1 MADYASKLEELK
13 STLLTADS
21 FARVQEKFFDDLGMN
36 PDFIA
41 AGKAADIPLLKAAF
55 EQVGCRVLGP
65 NCTVH
70 GLALFRMEADKFVH
84 GGCMMNGCL
93 ATVLYFEDVDVGL
106 VAVSTDF
113 STGAMTY
120 ARISLLEGREGLES
134 GPVAPGPGTIQ

>member
-1 MADYASKLEELK
+1 MADYARKLEDLK
-13 STLLTADS
+13 NTLLTAET
-21 FARVQEKFFDDLGMN
+21 FARVQEKFFDELGMN
-36 PDFIA
+36 RDFIA
-41 AGKAADIPLLKAAF
+41 AGMQVDVPLLKAAF
-55 EQVGCRVLGP
+55 EQVGRQVFGP
-65 NCTVH
+65 TCIVQ
-70 GLALFRMEADKFVH
+70 GFALFRMEADKFVH

-120 ARISLLEGREGLES
+120 ARISLMQGREGLEP